1 MAKNKIIRIEREIE
15 LVKEKINEYQNKLKE
30 LELKKTEI
38 ENLQIVQTVRALNL
52 TPQELSK
59 LLSKGGIPGIKTVS
73 SDIQKKEE
81 TDNEK

>member
-1 MAKNKIIRIEREIE
+1 MS
-15 LVKEKINEYQNKLKE
+15 KE

-59 LLSKGGIPGIKTVS
+59 LLSKGGVTLRTAALQP
-73 SDIQKKEE
+73 EE
-81 TDNEK
+81 KSAE

>member
-38 ENLQIVQTVRALNL
+38 ENLQIVQTVCALNL

>member
-1 MAKNKIIRIEREIE
+1 MAKNKITRIEREIAM
-15 LVKEKINEYQNKLKE
+15 VKEKINEYQNKLKE

-73 SDIQKKEE
+73 SNKSEKEE
-81 TDNEK
+81 TINEK